1 MKTQYNR
8 DIVMPMNPI
17 VGMVETSVRYFTRLK
32 LEFHGSMVEED
43 PQEFIDEIYKVLMII
58 KVTLVKK
65 GRIGYLQT

>member
-1 MKTQYNR
+1 
-8 DIVMPMNPI
+8 MNPP
-17 VGMVETSVRYFTRLK
+17 K
-32 LEFHGSMVEED
+32 FHGSEVEED